1 MRRYILTRILQ
12 AILVLWAAFTVSFIL
27 LQALPGDEILIK
39 FENPDLGLS
48 KQQIA
53 EIRVAYGADVPFYTQ
68 YLTSLGHVLTGQL
81 GYSIQRGVPVVDAV
95 AANLPS
101 TLRLTSFGFLAAASL
116 ALGVAFLSSLTRF
129 AALRAMLRSLPSLF
143 ISLPVFWLGIIL
155 IQIFSFQLKLIPVIG
170 AGPWEAIILPVFA
183 LAIPISAPLAQVLI
197 RSIDEVETQGF
208 VAVARA
214 KGASRRWV
222 LWRHVFR
229 NAVPPTLT
237 IGGVLFGELLAG
249 AVITETVFGLNG
261 LGRLTEQ
268 AVNLQ
273 DAAILQAVVL
283 IAAFGF
289 VVVNLTVDLVLPI
302 LDPRLR
308 KVVGAMS

>member
-1 MRRYILTRILQ
+1 MARYILTRLLQ
-12 AILVLWAAFTVSFIL
+12 AVFVLWAAFTVSFIL

-53 EIRVAYGADVPFYTQ
+53 DIRLAYGADVPLHQQ
-68 YLTSLGHVLTGQL
+68 YLFSLGRVLSGQL
-81 GYSIQRGVPVVDAV
+81 GNSIQRGVPVIDAI

-101 TLRLTSFGFLAAASL
+101 TLRLTVLGFVTAASL
-116 ALGVAFLSSLTRF
+116 ALVIAFLATLTPF
-129 AALRAMLRSLPSLF
+129 AFLRSLLRGLPSLF
-143 ISLPVFWLGIIL
+143 ISLPVFWLGIVL
-155 IQIFSFQLKLIPVIG
+155 IQVFSFQLKLIPVIG
-170 AGPWEAIILPVFA
+170 AGPWEGLVLPVLA
-183 LAIPISAPLAQVLI
+183 LAVPISAPLAQVLV

-249 AVITETVFGLNG
+249 SVVTETVIGLNG

-273 DAAILQAVVL
+273 DAAILQAIVL
-283 IAAFGF
+283 IAALGF
-289 VVVNLTVDLVLPI
+289 VLVNLSVDLVMPI

-308 KVVGAMS
+308 KAFGGAS

>member
-1 MRRYILTRILQ
+1 MGRYILARILQ
-12 AILVLWAAFTVSFIL
+12 ATLVLWAAFTVSFIL

-53 EIRVAYGADVPFYTQ
+53 EIRVAYGADVPLYMQ
-68 YLTSLGHVLTGQL
+68 YLSSLGHVLTGQL
-81 GYSIQRGVPVVDAV
+81 GYSIQRGVPVVDAI

-101 TLRLTSFGFLAAASL
+101 TLRLTFFGFMAAAGL
-116 ALGVAFLSSLTRF
+116 ALGVAIFSTLTRF
-129 AALRAMLRSLPSLF
+129 ASLRALLRSLPSLF
-143 ISLPVFWLGIIL
+143 ISLPVFWLGIVL

-170 AGPWEAIILPVFA
+170 AGPWEGIILPIFA

-197 RSIDEVETQGF
+197 RSIDEVETQAY

-283 IAAFGF
+283 IAALGF
-289 VVVNLTVDLVLPI
+289 VVVNLIVDLILPI

-308 KVVGAMS
+308 KAVGATS

>member
-1 MRRYILTRILQ
+1 MGRYIIARILQ
-12 AILVLWAAFTVSFIL
+12 AILVLWAAFTVSFVL

-53 EIRVAYGADVPFYTQ
+53 EIRVAYGADVPLYTQ
-68 YLTSLGHVLTGQL
+68 YLSSLGHVLTGQL
-81 GYSIQRGVPVVDAV
+81 GYSIQRGVPVVDAI

-101 TLRLTSFGFLAAASL
+101 TLGLTFLGFVAAASL
-116 ALGVAFLSSLTRF
+116 ALGVAFVSTLTRF
-129 AALRAMLRSLPSLF
+129 ASLRALLRGLPSLF
-143 ISLPVFWLGIIL
+143 ISLPVFWLGIVL

-170 AGPWEAIILPVFA
+170 AGSWEGIILPVFA

-229 NAVPPTLT
+229 NAIPPTLT

-249 AVITETVFGLNG
+249 AVITETVFGRNG

-283 IAAFGF
+283 IAALGF
-289 VVVNLTVDLVLPI
+289 VIVNLIVDLILPI

-308 KVVGAMS
+308 KAVGAMS